1 MFQILKLRLRNKIRC
16 HAGNKI
22 EISDGVNLR
31 KNQILIKG
39 SNNTLTI
46 CDNVNIKGSIIEID
60 GDNCHLTIGNGCVI
74 GEGCYISCREKNT
87 VLTIGDEC
95 MLSRNIKIMT
105 SDGHDIYHDGKRINY
120 ARNIKIGNQVW
131 LADNVTVMKGAE
143 IGSGS
148 VVGINTL
155 VCSTVGSNM
164 IVVGNPAKVIRN
176 NIHWNVSLTY

>member
-1 MFQILKLRLRNKIRC
+1 MLHILKLRLRNKIRC

-31 KNQILIKG
+31 ENQILIKG

-46 CDNVNIKGSIIEID
+46 CDDVNIKGSIIEID
-60 GDNCHLTIGNGCVI
+60 GDGCHLTIGNGCVI
-74 GEGCYISCREKNT
+74 GEGCYISCRERNT

-105 SDGHDIYHDGKRINY
+105 SDGHDIFHDGKRINH
-120 ARNIKIGNQVW
+120 ARDIRIGNKVW
-131 LADNVTVMKGAE
+131 LADNVTVMKGAD

-148 VVGINTL
+148 VVGINSL
-155 VCSTVGSNM
+155 VFS
-164 IVVGNPAKVIRN
+164 VVGNNAIVAGNPARVIRED
-176 NIHWNVSLTY
+176 VSWGIELTY